1 MKNILF
7 DLDGTLLPMDVEEF
21 TQKYFGY
28 IVQTMN
34 NNNRDGKAIL
44 KAIGVGVDT
53 GEGVGVGTGDG
64 VGVGVASGICSFFT

>member
-44 KAIGVGVDT
+44 KAIGYGVDT
-53 GEGVGVGTGDG
+53 IIKNDPN
-64 VGVGVASGICSFFT
+64 I